1 MTSAFSLGAVPV
13 DEGRTRFTVWAPKRQ
28 RVALSFPDNGRVF
41 ELSDQGGGYHG
52 AIVDDCGPGAR
63 YHFLLD
69 GEGPFADPASRAQ
82 PDGVHGPSQV
92 LDLRAHRWQDAA
104 HRPRP
109 LWQHVISEVHI
120 GTWTPAGTFDSAVAA
135 LDQLVEVGI
144 SAVEVMPVAQFPGR
158 RNWGYDGVF
167 PFAVQNSYGGAAGLQ
182 RFVDACHQRGLD
194 VILDV
199 VYNHLGPEGNILGA
213 FGPYFTD
220 RYRTPWGP
228 AVNFDG
234 ADSNDVRAYFLYNV
248 RQWFTEFHIDGLRLD
263 AVHEIID
270 RSAVPFLSDLAGV
283 AADSSGRFLV
293 AESADN
299 NPRIVTPIS
308 AGGIGMDAQWNDDF
322 HHALHAAITGERTG
336 YYLDFGPVNDIARA
350 MDEGFVY
357 QGEYSQFRHLDH
369 GGPSGA
375 IAPERFVVFAQNHDH
390 IGNRPKGDRLVTLVT
405 LEQAQL
411 AAALVLLAPGV
422 PLLFMG
428 EEYGD
433 PAPFPYFIDHGDPD
447 LVEAVRAGRAREFAA
462 FAESGGVLDAD
473 AQATFDA
480 AHLDPSLRHHG
491 AHRCQWDLHRA
502 LIELRRTYSSLQRSP
517 RAGARAFAS
526 ANVVTLIRSNAD
538 GAVAALFNVSPDT
551 VEAVVPPPPLGWSG
565 SEAAEAGPDERA
577 AEQCWSKVLDARTA
591 AFGGHGELLPEFV
604 APGDRPRLGPWEFC
618 AYRLAANR
626 GGT

>member
-1 MTSAFSLGAVPV
+1 M
-13 DEGRTRFTVWAPKRQ
+13 
-28 RVALSFPDNGRVF
+28 
-41 ELSDQGGGYHG
+41 
-52 AIVDDCGPGAR
+52 
-63 YHFLLD
+63 
-69 GEGPFADPASRAQ
+69 
-82 PDGVHGPSQV
+82 
-92 LDLRAHRWQDAA
+92 
-104 HRPRP
+104 
-109 LWQHVISEVHI
+109 
-120 GTWTPAGTFDSAVAA
+120 
-135 LDQLVEVGI
+135 
-144 SAVEVMPVAQFPGR
+144 AQFPGR

-199 VYNHLGPEGNILGA
+199 VYNHLGPEGNILDA

-234 ADSNDVRAYFLYNV
+234 ANSNDVRAYFLDNA

-270 RSAVPFLSDLAGV
+270 RSATPFLSDLARV
-283 AADSSGRFLV
+283 AADIGGRFLV

-357 QGEYSQFRHLDH
+357 QGEYSKFRQLDH
-369 GGPSGA
+369 GGPSAA
-375 IAPERFVVFAQNHDH
+375 IAPERFVVFGQNHDH

-462 FAESGGVLDAD
+462 FAGSGGVLDAD
-473 AQATFDA
+473 AEATFDMA
-480 AHLDPSLRHHG
+480 RLDPSLRHRG
-491 AHRCQWDLHRA
+491 DHRFRWALHRA
-502 LIELRRTYSSLQRSP
+502 LIGLRRTHSALQRSP
-517 RAGARAFAS
+517 RTAARAFAS
-526 ANVVTLIRSNAD
+526 ANVVTLVRAD
-538 GAVAALFNVSPDT
+538 PHGAVAALFNVSPET
-551 VEAVVPPPPLGWSG
+551 VDAVVPPPPPGWH
-565 SEAAEAGPDERA
+565 GPGDH
-577 AEQCWSKVLDARTA
+577 CWSKVLDGRAP
-591 AFGGHGELLPEFV
+591 AFGGRGELLPDSL
-604 APGDRPRLGPWEFC
+604 AAGDRPRLGPWEFC
-618 AYRLAANR
+618 AFRLAENR

>member
-1 MTSAFSLGAVPV
+1 M
-13 DEGRTRFTVWAPKRQ
+13 
-28 RVALSFPDNGRVF
+28 ALSNRGD
-41 ELSDQGGGYHG
+41 GYH
-52 AIVDDCGPGAR
+52 AAVVDDCGPGER
-63 YHFLLD
+63 YHLLLD

-92 LDLRAHRWQDAA
+92 VDLGAHQWRDAG
-104 HRPRP
+104 HRTRP
-109 LWQHVISEVHI
+109 LWQHVISEVHV
-120 GTWTPAGTFDSAVAA
+120 GTFTPEGTFDSAVAG
-135 LDQLVEVGI
+135 LDDLVEVGI
-144 SAVEVMPVAQFPGR
+144 SAVELMPVAQFPGR

-182 RFVDACHQRGLD
+182 RFVDACHGRGLD

-199 VYNHLGPEGNILGA
+199 VYNHLGPEGNVLAA

-234 ADSNDVRAYFLYNV
+234 ADSNDVRAYFLYNA

-270 RSAVPFLSDLAGV
+270 RSAIPFLSELATAVGDLG
-283 AADSSGRFLV
+283 DRFLV

-299 NPRIVTPIS
+299 NPRVVTPVS
-308 AGGIGMDAQWNDDF
+308 GGGLGMDAQWNDDF

-336 YYLDFGPVNDIARA
+336 YYLDFGPVSDIARA

-357 QGEYSQFRHLDH
+357 QGEYSKFRNLDH
-369 GGPSGA
+369 GGPSVG

-405 LEQAQL
+405 REQAQL

-433 PAPFPYFIDHGDPD
+433 PAPFPYFIDHGDPA
-447 LVEAVRAGRAREFAA
+447 LVEAVRAGRSEEFAA
-462 FAESGGVLDAD
+462 FAGTGGVLDAD

-480 AHLDPSLRHHG
+480 AHIDPSLRHQG
-491 AHRCQWDLHRA
+491 DHRSRWALHRA
-502 LIELRRTYSSLQRSP
+502 LIGLRRANPAL
-517 RAGARAFAS
+517 AAF
-526 ANVVTLIRSNAD
+526 
-538 GAVAALFNVSPDT
+538 
-551 VEAVVPPPPLGWSG
+551 PPLRRSG
-565 SEAAEAGPDERA
+565 VCLVGCGHPGPFGPSRRRGRPLQCLVGNVRRGAPATAPRRA
-577 AEQCWSKVLDARTA
+577 PETDGSACWSKLLDARA
-591 AFGGHGELLPEFV
+591 PEFGGHGEALPELL
-604 APGDRPRLGPWEFC
+604 APGESARLGPWEFC
-618 AYRLAANR
+618 AYGLSENR
-626 GGT
+626 GDV